1 MKKLARAVAAV
12 RQSEYMMNSPVA
24 YFADLLDMYVQ
35 GTLSPAELAR
45 DSKDRTQAE
54 QFVFFHMPSEQIREN
69 QRVFSNEFVFA
80 DTLYRIMQT
89 GRQTEKTKFTQMLL
103 DCVEQ
108 YTAGYTDR
116 IKPAE

>member
-24 YFADLLDMYVQ
+24 YFTDLLDMYVQ
-35 GTLSPAELAR
+35 GKLSPAELAR
-45 DSKDRTQAE
+45 VSKDRTQAE

-69 QRVFSNEFVFA
+69 QRVFSNEFAFA
-80 DTLYRIMQT
+80 DALYRIMQK
-89 GRQTEKTKFTQMLL
+89 GRQTEKSEFTQMLL
-103 DCVEQ
+103 DCMEQ
-108 YTAGYTDR
+108 YASSYTER